1 MTHKIVVSLTLGF
14 FCNSNFFK
22 YNLENDEEILFATM
36 INLFC
41 IPTYMMVYT
50 AKTKIIFQHVLQ
62 VINVIPKSEMINN
75 ISFSSHYLNLF
86 TLFIKFL

>member
-1 MTHKIVVSLTLGF
+1 MKKFI
-14 FCNSNFFK
+14 
-22 YNLENDEEILFATM
+22 FATM

-50 AKTKIIFQHVLQ
+50 TKKKIIFQHVLK
-62 VINVIPKSEMINN
+62 VINGIPKSEMINN